1 MGLRVSPCGRRGVGA
16 RRIQAGTERVARVVV
31 DSFGRKRRDAAT
43 GADRRLSCSHVAGA
57 AGAAGGAVERE
68 TFASDAGG
76 SNGASSCKRKSGSCG
91 REGSAGHSIA
101 ARAPATHLRELG
113 REPAP
118 AVALGGLVLVE
129 HSLLVRLQAE
139 PHLARDAQM
148 KVRLDVCQRPTRAV
162 EDQLDPLSIGR
173 DLLAAVEVLQR
184 VTDRLG
190 RAVDEAKGEDARLR
204 VEILWGGDFSLG
216 SLGRG

>member
-1 MGLRVSPCGRRGVGA
+1 MGLRVSPCGRREMGA

-31 DSFGRKRRDAAT
+31 NGFGRKRRDAAT
-43 GADRRLSCSHVAGA
+43 GADRRLSCSHV

-101 ARAPATHLRELG
+101 ACAPATHLRELG
-113 REPAP
+113 RELAP

-129 HSLLVRLQAE
+129 HSLLVGLQAE
-139 PHLARDAQM
+139 PHLAWDAQIE
-148 KVRLDVCQRPTRAV
+148 VRRDVVNVRH
-162 EDQLDPLSIGR
+162 GR
-173 DLLAAVEVLQR
+173 
-184 VTDRLG
+184 
-190 RAVDEAKGEDARLR
+190 
-204 VEILWGGDFSLG
+204 
-216 SLGRG
+216 